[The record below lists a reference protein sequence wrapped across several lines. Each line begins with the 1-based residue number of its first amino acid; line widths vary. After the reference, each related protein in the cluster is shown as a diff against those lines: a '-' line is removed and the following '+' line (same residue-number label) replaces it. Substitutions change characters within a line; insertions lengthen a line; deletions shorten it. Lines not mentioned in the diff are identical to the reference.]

1 MDVLAVISALESH
14 AAGSGQIERVNAHE
28 VVSQPGS
35 GISAAI
41 WPQRLTP
48 ATGKSGL
55 ASTSI
60 RVEFTVRLMSSAL
73 QQPQDGI
80 DPAMIDAAATLMTA
94 YSGDFTLGGLVRDVD
109 LLGHSGT
116 PLSWNAGYLKLTDG
130 GTSRVIDLTVP
141 LILNDQ
147 FDQAP

>member
-1 MDVLAVISALESH
+1 MDILAILAALESH
-14 AAGSGQIERVNAHE
+14 AAASGHLERVNLHE
-28 VVSQPGS
+28 PINQPGS
-35 GISAAI
+35 GITAAI
-41 WPQRLTP
+41 WPQRLAP
-48 ATGKSGL
+48 AIGISGL

-60 RVEFTVRLMSSAL
+60 RVEFMVRLMSSAL

-80 DPAMIDAAATLMTA
+80 DPAMIDAAAALITA

-116 PLSWNAGYLKLTDG
+116 PLSWNAGYLRLTDG